1 MKHVM
6 KFSSLFTSL
15 IAVFIVAN
23 LEKPYN
29 YFQGLPSHQ
38 VSWFTWEE
46 QVFNRSLKKLQK
58 HEPLYEMNLNN
69 QITQLI
75 SVYKTGLKKDHLESL
90 SKQIIHESKKYNY
103 DPLFLAS
110 VIITESSFNNWAR
123 SNKGALGLMQIRPA
137 TGKELASEAQL
148 QWEGK
153 PTLFDPKANIALG
166 AYYLNKLVLRFGD
179 LGLAL
184 EAYNHGPSRLQ
195 RYLKNGY
202 RPKRY
207 SQRVF
212 RHYSGLKSPSI

>member
-1 MKHVM
+1 M
-6 KFSSLFTSL
+6 
-15 IAVFIVAN
+15 VAS

-29 YFQGLPSHQ
+29 DLQGLPSYQ
-38 VSWFTWEE
+38 GSWLTWED
-46 QVFNRSLKKLQK
+46 QVFDRSLNKLQK
-58 HEPLYEMNLNN
+58 YEPLYEMNLKNR
-69 QITQLI
+69 ITQLI
-75 SVYKTGLKKDHLESL
+75 SAYKTGLKKDHLESL
-90 SKQIIHESKKYNY
+90 SEQIIHESKKYNY
-103 DPLFLAS
+103 APLFLAS

-202 RPKRY
+202 HPKRY